1 MSRGAEDG
9 ADRGKTS
16 TFAEVGP
23 EEASGVQRSD
33 ARRTALGA
41 EIELQ
46 QREIRKLRGQVGRLE
61 RLLRMQADDSAAS
74 RHLEELVLESERR
87 AHIDEAL
94 RRATLAFQR
103 SPNDPDAVVQVAG
116 QALLE
121 GDLRSVLCDVDP
133 ERGEVVFRQYFV
145 SPVLLRAT
153 EQLTGIPAEGFRL
166 RTRDIE
172 LFRRVVE
179 DRETVFTDDMVGF
192 VERMLPE
199 QVRWTASLL
208 ANIIGGR
215 DVTMAPLVVGGRVAH
230 VFMIFSEQLRPQDRQ
245 AVAFFAQ
252 LLAAA
257 HERARMV
264 RELQEHVGRLE
275 DTQAQLV
282 QAQKME
288 AVGQLVGGIAHDF
301 NNMLTAIGSA
311 AHLAQIEADEPNRLE
326 SNLELVADGVQKAGT
341 LARQL
346 LHLSRPSMRVLE
358 KVDVDELLHDLEPLL
373 TRVLDSAHFQI
384 DLEAASGA
392 TIEVERSQLEQVV
405 LNFVVNARD
414 AMPEG
419 GRIRVAAV
427 RAADGQLAGVEVAD
441 TGQGMDPETRARAL
455 DPFFTT
461 KGRRGT
467 GLGLSVVRSIV
478 EARAGRL
485 EIETTP
491 ARGTGIRAL
500 FPLA

>member
-103 SPNDPDAVVQVAG
+103 SPHDPDAVVQVAG

-121 GDLRSVLCDVDP
+121 GDLRSVLC
-133 ERGEVVFRQYFV
+133 EVVFRQYFV

-153 EQLTGIPAEGFRL
+153 EQLTGIPADGFRL

-311 AHLAQIEADEPNRLE
+311 AHLAQIEADEPDRLA

-427 RAADGQLAGVEVAD
+427 RAADGQLAGVEVVD

-485 EIETTP
+485 DIETSP
-491 ARGTGIRAL
+491 ARGTSIRAL

>member
-1 MSRGAEDG
+1 MSRGAENDAEEG
-9 ADRGKTS
+9 TS
-16 TFAEVGP
+16 AEGSRTFADDQ
-23 EEASGVQRSD
+23 SGVQRST
-33 ARRTALGA
+33 ARTTALGA

-46 QREIRKLRGQVGRLE
+46 QREIRKLRGQVARLE
-61 RLLRMQADDSAAS
+61 RLLRMRADDGAAT
-74 RHLEELVLESERR
+74 RHLEELTAESERR

-94 RRATLAFQR
+94 RRAALAFQR
-103 SPNDPDAVVQVAG
+103 APGDPSAVLDAAG
-116 QALLE
+116 EALLE
-121 GDLRSVLCDVDP
+121 GDLRAVLADVDP
-133 ERGEVVFRQYFV
+133 ERGTLAFRRYFV
-145 SPVLLRAT
+145 SPVLLKAA
-153 EQLTGIPAEGFRL
+153 EQLTGIEARDFAL
-166 RTRDIE
+166 RYREVE
-172 LFRRVVE
+172 LFRRVIE
-179 DRETVFTDDMVGF
+179 DRETVFSDDMVVF
-192 VERMLPE
+192 VEGILPE
-199 QVRWTASLL
+199 RLRWTASLL
-208 ANIIGGR
+208 ANIFGGR
-215 DVTMAPLVVGGRVAH
+215 DVAMAPLVVSGRVAH
-230 VFMIFSEQLRPQDRQ
+230 VFMLFSDELRAQDVR

-252 LLAAA
+252 LLTAA
-257 HERARMV
+257 HERGRMM

-275 DTQAQLV
+275 ETQAQLV

-311 AHLAQIEADEPNRLE
+311 AHLAQLEASEPERLRA
-326 SNLELVADGVQKAGT
+326 NLELVADGVQKAGT

-346 LHLSRPSMRVLE
+346 LHLSRPSVRRLE
-358 KVDVDELLHDLEPLL
+358 RVDVDALLHDLEPLL

-427 RAADGQLAGVEVAD
+427 RDPERGLAGVEVAD
-441 TGQGMDPETRARAL
+441 TGHGMDPETRARAL

-478 EARAGRL
+478 EARAGVL
-485 EIETTP
+485 EIESEP
-491 ARGTGIRAL
+491 GRGTRIRAL
-500 FPLA
+500 FPLS